1 MKAECDRCLKV
12 RQTVIPVRTATGV
25 EMICL
30 ACRVEHSIAVE
41 LLDGETDQPVVE
53 VETER

>member
-1 MKAECDRCLKV
+1 MKV